1 MPTNEDVLSITRTQA
16 VISSVNHV
24 ALTLGIAGNLLSV
37 SCDTIEE
44 ANKRFD
50 VDDDTATR
58 IISLVSA
65 TVMALLGRLVTVH
78 ETAIDEASS
87 HADKDVTMVARA
99 ALTTVRSTLSEIE
112 SMKKLPETEYV
123 DIDTARQIAG
133 KLVTTAQAVLCI
145 LMDSAAEPERNTP
158 PVYLN

>member
-1 MPTNEDVLSITRTQA
+1 MSTNEEALSITRTQA

-24 ALTLGIAGNLLSV
+24 ALTLGIAGNLLST

-44 ANKRFD
+44 ANKKLE
-50 VDDDTATR
+50 VDDDTATQ

-65 TVMALLGRLVTVH
+65 TVIALLGRIVTAH
-78 ETAIDEASS
+78 ETAVDDASS

-99 ALTTVRSTLSEIE
+99 ALSTVRSTLSEIE

-123 DIDTARQIAG
+123 DIDTVRRIAS
-133 KLVTTAQAVLCI
+133 KLVTAAQAVLCI
-145 LMDSAAEPERNTP
+145 LTSAVEPEQNTP